1 MNRDTIYFL
10 PENGEPTF
18 SRDDSL
24 AKLPLPK
31 LEDTLARYYRA
42 IQPFGSK
49 EELKNSE
56 KIIQDFKN
64 GQGKKL
70 QLLLEQHEKKHRNW
84 VSFKFEL
91 VPKSNHLTTLELL
104 LIKNSTSV
112 TLFIYHNT
120 NLMSYSLG

>member
-10 PENGEPTF
+10 PENGESTF

-31 LEDTLARYYRA
+31 LEDTLTRYFRA

-49 EELKNSE
+49 EELKKSE

-64 GQGKKL
+64 GPGKKL
-70 QLLLEQHEKKHRNW
+70 QLLLEEYEKKQQNW
-84 VSFKFEL
+84 VSFKL
-91 VPKSNHLTTLELL
+91 ISIPKSNHLTTLEL
-104 LIKNSTSV
+104 I
-112 TLFIYHNT
+112 II
-120 NLMSYSLG
+120 

>member
-1 MNRDTIYFL
+1 MNRDAIYFL

-31 LEDTLARYYRA
+31 LEDTLERYFRA

-56 KIIQDFKN
+56 KVIQDFKN
-64 GQGKKL
+64 GTGKKL
-70 QLLLEQHEKKHRNW
+70 QVLLEQHEKKERNW
-84 VSFKFEL
+84 VRFKL
-91 VPKSNHLTTLELL
+91 VFIPKSNHLTTLELL
-104 LIKNSTSV
+104 LIKIQFP
-112 TLFIYHNT
+112 LPC
-120 NLMSYSLG
+120 L